1 KTCEDKYLHTEKGAY
16 GRLHCADEKFLYF
29 SPKAGTTALFPTGGI
44 INRIDVATGE
54 CRKVFEDTRLD
65 IEELHSI
72 DGKLYAGMRNA
83 GGYKSWLP
91 GVLNEKGTI
100 YGKLVD
106 EDNDGMY
113 EFIPFEWDG
122 SEIGYDRMG

>member
-1 KTCEDKYLHTEKGAY
+1 MVHNDTIELLKECNSGVKMGVSAIDEVIDHVEDS
-16 GRLHCADEKFLYF
+16 RLE
-29 SPKAGTTALFPTGGI
+29 
-44 INRIDVATGE
+44 
-54 CRKVFEDTRLD
+54 
-65 IEELHSI
+65 IEELYSI
-72 DGKLYAGMRNA
+72 NGKLYAGMRNA

-91 GVLNEKGTI
+91 GILNEKGMI

-122 SEIGYDRMG
+122 SEIGYDLM